1 MLENT
6 KQFLND
12 YRRNGTGFNQMLVT
26 ARELAEEMDTSS
38 AFESIEPIRP
48 RRKKRQFDYEALDQ
62 PILDAE
68 KQFETGFVNVLLD
81 VAIQSIE
88 NRFQLMKSH
97 GDNFSMFYDIAGI
110 KFKDVHYVEKV
121 CSDLQ
126 ILLTDGAH
134 SDVSGADLK
143 DEVID
148 VSQHL
153 QSSMTPL
160 EVYNHL
166 FKTGLETL
174 YPNTIIVLKILLTT
188 PVTVAGGERSFSKL
202 KLIKTYLRSRLSQEK
217 LNNSLAILAI
227 ESELASTIDYDN
239 MIDDFAKTK
248 CRRVSF
254 L

>member
-1 MLENT
+1 MIIC
-6 KQFLND
+6 
-12 YRRNGTGFNQMLVT
+12 RRDGTGFNQMLVT
-26 ARELAEEMDTSS
+26 ARELAEEMETSS
-38 AFESIEPIRP
+38 AFESSEPIRP
-48 RRKKRQFDYEALDQ
+48 RRKKRQFDYEPLDQ

-81 VAIQSIE
+81 V

-97 GDNFSMFYDIAGI
+97 GDHFSMFYDIAGK
-110 KFKDVHYVEKV
+110 KFKDVHHVEKV

-126 ILLTDGAH
+126 IPDGAH
-134 SDVSGADLK
+134 SDISGVDLK
-143 DEVID
+143 DEIIGVN
-148 VSQHL
+148 QHL

-166 FKTGLETL
+166 FKTGLETF

-188 PVTVAGGERSFSKL
+188 PVTVAGGER
-202 KLIKTYLRSRLSQEK
+202 
-217 LNNSLAILAI
+217 SLAILAI

>member
-1 MLENT
+1 M
-6 KQFLND
+6 
-12 YRRNGTGFNQMLVT
+12 
-26 ARELAEEMDTSS
+26 AH
-38 AFESIEPIRP
+38 IPI
-48 RRKKRQFDYEALDQ
+48 
-62 PILDAE
+62 
-68 KQFETGFVNVLLD
+68 
-81 VAIQSIE
+81 
-88 NRFQLMKSH
+88 
-97 GDNFSMFYDIAGI
+97 
-110 KFKDVHYVEKV
+110 
-121 CSDLQ
+121 
-126 ILLTDGAH
+126 
-134 SDVSGADLK
+134 SGVDLK

-217 LNNSLAILAI
+217 LNSLAILAI